1 MVCYLSPF
9 LGTVEVHQLE
19 QKPVLYICPWTLYKS
34 WVQNLLPSME
44 ALHICSTAKGFRD
57 LLPVF
62 PSVDSDSLGQFL
74 VFDLSP
80 VPLYLDVVTLS
91 MVLGSLVLSW
101 PSFVEMGVQHLVP
114 DQLLLSFAVSQIIQ
128 IVRAFDFLNF
138 NEFILCLL

>member
-1 MVCYLSPF
+1 
-9 LGTVEVHQLE
+9 
-19 QKPVLYICPWTLYKS
+19 
-34 WVQNLLPSME
+34 ME